1 MIKMNK
7 ELENKI
13 KLCEKNIENE
23 KMKILKSQN
32 AISTSK
38 ANIKK
43 AESQLK
49 ILNKLKS
56 KWENFEKEIKKT
68 LEESDLEE
76 TQN

>member
-1 MIKMNK
+1 MNK